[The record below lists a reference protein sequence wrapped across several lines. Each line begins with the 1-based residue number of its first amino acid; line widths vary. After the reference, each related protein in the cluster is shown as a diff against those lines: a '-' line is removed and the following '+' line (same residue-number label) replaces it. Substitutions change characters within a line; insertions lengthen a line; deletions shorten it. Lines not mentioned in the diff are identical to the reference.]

1 MSFRS
6 NTPKVTKITFGE
18 IKFLFGVIIITSG
31 EAQVKSFSPLIYGI
45 SFAVFLSFSQ
55 IFTIA
60 NVSRQQFCSKAV
72 VVSSANFSS
81 PDKAAIKQIISEIIE
96 KLRT

>member
-31 EAQVKSFSPLIYGI
+31 EAQVKLLCTFD
-45 SFAVFLSFSQ
+45 V
-55 IFTIA
+55 T
-60 NVSRQQFCSKAV
+60 NVEAPIV
-72 VVSSANFSS
+72 
-81 PDKAAIKQIISEIIE
+81 DI
-96 KLRT
+96 